1 MQSKREMF
9 KKVEVKKGTAK
20 RLISYVFSKYSIHFF
35 AVIVLILISAFVN
48 VASSVFLQILIDD
61 YITPLLGVSN
71 PNFAPLLKL
80 VIVMFG
86 IYIVGVISTYTYS
99 RIMIVISQG
108 TLRRIRNEMFSHM
121 QKLPIEYFNKHE
133 YGNVMSVYTNDTDS
147 LREMISQSLP
157 QVISSAATIIT
168 VFYTMLKTSVH
179 LTGVVVVIIFGMILI
194 TKNIA
199 QKGSKYF
206 LNQQNSVGKING
218 FIEEMIN
225 GQKVIKSFDYEDK
238 VKQRFD
244 VLNGKLC
251 ENSTK
256 ANAYVNILMPI
267 MGNISYMQYV
277 LIAVVGGILAINT
290 DVGITLGAIA
300 SFLQLSRTISMPIN
314 QISQQVTSLVQA
326 LAGAQRIFDLLDENV
341 ESDDGYIKL
350 VNVYIDENDKLIE
363 TNDKTNKWA
372 WKDNE
377 GNLVLQQG
385 DIKFK
390 HVNFR
395 YVEDKP
401 VLTDFGLYANPGQ
414 KVALIGATGAGK
426 TTIANLLN
434 RFYDINDGEILC
446 DRIDIKNIRKDDLR
460 DSIGMVLQDTNLF
473 TGTIM
478 ENIRYGRLDATDEE
492 VINASK
498 LAHAHSFI
506 EKLPEG
512 YNTKIANNGE
522 DLSEGQRKL
531 IAIAQAIVN
540 NPPVLILDEA
550 TSSIDTRTEKLV
562 QKGMD
567 ELMKG
572 RTSFVIAHRLQ
583 TIKNADVILLI
594 ENGKIIER
602 GKHQDLLD
610 RKGMYYKLYTGAI
623 EELS

>member
-1 MQSKREMF
+1 MQNKGENFKRSKI
-9 KKVEVKKGTAK
+9 VTIK
-20 RLISYVFSKYSIHFF
+20 RLLSYIFKQNPKCFTVFI
-35 AVIVLILISAFVN
+35 ILTIIGTLVD
-48 VASSVFLQILIDD
+48 VASSVSLQILIDD
-61 YITPLLGVSN
+61 YITPLVGVSN
-71 PNFAPLLKL
+71 PNFIPLLKFMA
-80 VIVMFG
+80 VMFV
-86 IYIVGVISTYTYS
+86 IYMIGVGTSFANRVMVVITHG
-99 RIMIVISQG
+99 M
-108 TLRRIRNEMFSHM
+108 LRTIRDELFCHM
-121 QKLPIEYFNKHE
+121 QKLPVNYFDKHE
-133 YGNVMSVYTNDTDS
+133 YGDIMSIYTNDTDA
-147 LREMISQSLP
+147 LRDMISFSLP
-157 QVISSAATIIT
+157 RVISFTATIIG
-168 VFYTMLKTSVH
+168 VFIAMLATSIH
-179 LTGVVVVIIFGMILI
+179 LTCVVLVIILCMLQI
-194 TKNIA
+194 TKNITK
-199 QKGSKYF
+199 KGSKYF

-225 GQKVIKSFDYEDK
+225 GQKVVKSFDYEDE
-238 VKQRFD
+238 VKQKFD
-244 VLNGKLC
+244 ILNKDLC
-251 ENSTK
+251 DNATK
-256 ANAYVNILMPI
+256 ANAYVNILMPL

-277 LIAVVGGILAINT
+277 LVAIVGGILAIKTNI
-290 DVGITLGAIA
+290 GLTLGAIA
-300 SFLQLSRTISMPIN
+300 SFLQLSKTISTPIN

-326 LAGAQRIFDLLDENV
+326 LAGAERIFNLLDEKV

-350 VNVYIDENDKLIE
+350 VNVYKNENNQLVE
-363 TNDKTNKWA
+363 TKDKTNMWA
-372 WKDNE
+372 WKDNN

-390 HVNFR
+390 HVNFS
-395 YVEDKP
+395 YVENKP

-414 KVALIGATGAGK
+414 KVALIGATGSGK

-446 DRIDIKNIRKDDLR
+446 DRIDIRHIKKDDLR

-498 LAHAHSFI
+498 LSHAHNFI
-506 EKLPEG
+506 EKLPHG
-512 YNTKIANNGE
+512 YNTKISNNGE
-522 DLSEGQRKL
+522 ELSEGQRKL

-550 TSSIDTRTEKLV
+550 TSVVDTRTEKLV

-583 TIKNADVILLI
+583 TVKDADVILVI
-594 ENGKIIER
+594 ENGQIIER

-610 RKGMYYKLYTGAI
+610 RKGMYYKLYTGAMD
-623 EELS
+623 ELE